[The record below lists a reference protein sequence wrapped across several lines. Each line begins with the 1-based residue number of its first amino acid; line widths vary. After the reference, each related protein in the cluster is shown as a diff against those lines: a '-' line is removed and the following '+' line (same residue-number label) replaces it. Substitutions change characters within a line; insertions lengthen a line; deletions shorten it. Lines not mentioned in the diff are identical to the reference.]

1 MKQLR
6 NHFQLKDQENSLV
19 GTNNE
24 TDLCSLTETD
34 FKKEMVK
41 ILKELR
47 VSMNGNADYFNRN

>member
-41 ILKELR
+41 IQKELR